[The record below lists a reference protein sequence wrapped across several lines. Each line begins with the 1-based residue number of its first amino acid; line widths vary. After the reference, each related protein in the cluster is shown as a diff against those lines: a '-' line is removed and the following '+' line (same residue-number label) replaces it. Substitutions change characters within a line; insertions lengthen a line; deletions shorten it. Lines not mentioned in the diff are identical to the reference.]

1 MLRKVVSHPDFAY
14 AKSGCLLFKAAG
26 CFVLHKV
33 YRALHPM
40 SLMLVRSVLPAGA
53 GEGGA
58 SGRGGRDTKKG
69 AVSNGTPGS
78 GITSSY
84 VAGATVCRAEFPAY
98 SITPSAQE

>member
-1 MLRKVVSHPDFAY
+1 MWRRGVAVRGTGAIPKPGRCPLGSVADLRFRAAGMLRRVVSHPDFAY

-33 YRALHPM
+33 YHALHPL

-58 SGRGGRDTKKG
+58 SGW
-69 AVSNGTPGS
+69 
-78 GITSSY
+78 IL
-84 VAGATVCRAEFPAY
+84 FL
-98 SITPSAQE
+98 